1 MKKWILVLLIAISLA
16 SLINISLNKKTI
28 NPNINLPKTQNPNLS
43 PKKQSVLID
52 IDRNPIHVSWVF
64 VKPNKIELFSNLENK
79 ETSEKI
85 KSDKN
90 CKILINGGFYSK
102 ENTHLGLFISN
113 YETIS
118 KSIQNNLLNGYLYV
132 NSQNAII
139 SSFSPPL
146 NVRLALQSGPIL
158 TKNSNPL
165 LLKINNDY
173 PARRMTAGIT
183 NSKELIFLTFYR
195 DKSLFEGPL
204 LGDLPKTLDFFTKQT
219 GIDIADA
226 INLDG
231 GSASSF
237 LTEFESLPELSQIGS
252 YFCGR

>member
-1 MKKWILVLLIAISLA
+1 MIIICAG
-16 SLINISLNKKTI
+16 SLISISRNKKTLT
-28 NPNINLPKTQNPNLS
+28 PNINPPKTQNSTLS

-52 IDRNPIHVSWVF
+52 VDKNPIRVSWAFEDAEKVQ
-64 VKPNKIELFSNLENK
+64 LFSNLGNK

-102 ENTHLGLFISN
+102 ENTHLGLVVSN

-118 KSIQNNLLNGYLYV
+118 KSIQNNLLNGYLYIS
-132 NSQNAII
+132 SQNAVI
-139 SSFSPPL
+139 SSFPPPL

-158 TKNSNPL
+158 TKNNNPI

-173 PARRMTAGIT
+173 PARRMVAGIT
-183 NSKELIFLTFYR
+183 NNRDIIFLALYR
-195 DKSLFEGPL
+195 EKSVFEGPL
-204 LGDLPKTLDFFTKQT
+204 LGDLPKTIGLFAKQT

-237 LTEFESLPELSQIGS
+237 LTEYESLPELSQIGS